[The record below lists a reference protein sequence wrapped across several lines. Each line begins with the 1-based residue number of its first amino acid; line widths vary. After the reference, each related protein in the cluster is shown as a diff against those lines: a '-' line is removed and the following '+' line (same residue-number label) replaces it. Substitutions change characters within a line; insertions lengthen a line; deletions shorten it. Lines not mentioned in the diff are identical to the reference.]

1 MNPSRSH
8 VCIQVE
14 QQILHEFGV
23 DWPLQQPPAQS
34 RVQGNAGA
42 FVLPRACLLLRPCPA
57 VAFPRAHLEVSW
69 HLPKGGSFVQTKHI
83 LSEGEQEKRN
93 FGNILMENR

>member
-1 MNPSRSH
+1 MSK
-8 VCIQVE
+8 
-14 QQILHEFGV
+14 
-23 DWPLQQPPAQS
+23 
-34 RVQGNAGA
+34 VQGNAGA

-57 VAFPRAHLEVSW
+57 VAFPHAHLEVSW

-93 FGNILMENR
+93 FGNILMENRFKKKKKKGKYLVKEKVFCG